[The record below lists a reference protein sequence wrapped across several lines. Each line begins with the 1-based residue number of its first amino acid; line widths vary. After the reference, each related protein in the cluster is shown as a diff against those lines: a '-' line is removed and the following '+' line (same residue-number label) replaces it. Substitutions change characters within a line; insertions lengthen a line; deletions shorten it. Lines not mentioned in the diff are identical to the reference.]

1 MRRSLFT
8 ITLVFIAI
16 SCAGLED
23 LLEQNTGAR
32 PLTHDE
38 IISGLKQALEVSSQ
52 NAAEEA
58 SEEGGYLNN
67 ADLFIRFPEEA
78 AFVEKQLRDLGFGRL
93 VDDFVTSLN
102 RSAELAAREAAP
114 IFVNAVRNMTIRDG
128 LEILQGESNAATLYL
143 RRNTE
148 SGLIQAFTP
157 VIRSKLNE
165 TAATRYWSDLIGTYN
180 RIPLVRPVNPDLVAY
195 ATENAMDGLFLLVER
210 EEAEIR
216 RDPAKRVTDLL
227 RRVFGS
233 SEARESEALK

>member
-1 MRRSLFT
+1 MRRLLYSTVFCLF
-8 ITLVFIAI
+8 LV
-16 SCAGLED
+16 SCAGLND
-23 LLEQNTGAR
+23 LLEQTAGPR
-32 PLTHDE
+32 PLTQDE
-38 IISGLKQALEVSSQ
+38 IISGLKQALEVSSE
-52 NAAEEA
+52 NAAVTA
-58 SEEGGYLNN
+58 SREGAYLNN

-78 AFVEKQLRDLGFGRL
+78 SFVEEQLRDLGFGRL

-114 IFVNAVRNMTIRDG
+114 IFIDAIRNMTIREG
-128 LEILQGESNAATLYL
+128 LEILQGEPNAATMYL

-148 SGLIQAFTP
+148 EELIQAFTP
-157 VIRSKLNE
+157 VITSRLNE

-180 RIPLVRPVNPDLVAY
+180 RIPLVRRVNPDLVGY

-233 SEARESEALK
+233 AEAQG

>member
-1 MRRSLFT
+1 MRRSFT
-8 ITLVFIAI
+8 VITLLLLTV

-23 LLEQNTGAR
+23 LLEQNTGPR
-32 PLTHDE
+32 PLTQAE
-38 IISGLKQALEVSSQ
+38 IINGLKQALEVSAQ
-52 NAAEEA
+52 NAAVTA
-58 SEEGGYLNN
+58 SREGGYLNN

-78 AFVEKQLRDLGFGRL
+78 SFVDKQLRDLGFGHL

-128 LEILQGESNAATLYL
+128 LEILQGESNAATMYL
-143 RRNTE
+143 RTNTE
-148 SGLIQAFTP
+148 AELIQAFTP
-157 VIRSKLNE
+157 VITSKLNE

-180 RIPLVRPVNPDLVAY
+180 RIPLVRQVNPDLVGY
-195 ATENAMDGLFLLVER
+195 ATESAMDGLFLLVER

-233 SEARESEALK
+233 PEAQQ